1 MRRDRVCR
9 LGNWFL
15 WGSLCVLIGIIAVM
29 LTMPVVA
36 TNSEDAGQVMLTVV
50 KVGFGIVAG
59 AFLMGTACHLGE
71 GLVARLGD
79 RR

>member
-15 WGSLCVLIGIIAVM
+15 WGSLGVLLGIIAVT
-29 LTMPVVA
+29 LTLPLVA
-36 TNSEDAGQVMLTVV
+36 TNSEDAGQAMLTVV
-50 KVGFGIVAG
+50 KVGFAIVAG
-59 AFLMGTACHLGE
+59 AFLMGIACHLSE